1 MTTGKSLPAQLTG
14 RVIHPDSPT
23 YTKARTD
30 WDGFYRSYPLV
41 IVFAETT
48 EDVVNA
54 ITWARQND
62 VALRARSGR
71 HSLEGWSNV
80 SGGIVIDVSEMKSA
94 RLDPASRTVTV
105 GAGFTQSEVVT
116 TLGEEGFAV
125 PTGGE
130 ATVGLAGATLGGGLG
145 FLTRNFGMACDNLM
159 AAEVVV
165 PSGDDG
171 AKVITADEHLNS
183 DLLWACGAPATAT
196 SES

>member
-1 MTTGKSLPAQLTG
+1 MTTSNSLAAQLTG
-14 RVIHPDSPT
+14 RVIRPDSPA
-23 YTKARTD
+23 YTEARTD
-30 WDGFYRSYPLV
+30 WDGLYRSYPSV
-41 IVFAETT
+41 IVFAQTT

-94 RLDPASRTVTV
+94 RLDPASGTVTV
-105 GAGFTQSEVVT
+105 GAGFTQGEVVA

-130 ATVGLAGATLGGGLG
+130 GTVGPAGGAVGGG
-145 FLTRNFGMACDNLM
+145 
-159 AAEVVV
+159 
-165 PSGDDG
+165 
-171 AKVITADEHLNS
+171 
-183 DLLWACGAPATAT
+183 
-196 SES
+196 